1 MSVHTCFFYNDG
13 RNSSNN
19 NFRLLVGVF
28 RQMGDNYRRDDWINI
43 NVTRRN
49 SCETWGCA
57 SLDLPAQVPVLAGDR
72 IAVRLQNQCR
82 VRCPLLPVL
91 NITRSTSVFFTRSN
105 VITIPVSQVMA
116 TESYTNVYLDVS
128 ASIGKLIVFDGNSTS
143 SVLSLWADLV
153 LKRFLLYISHLWS
166 SGFDSF
172 SSFLCFLLLWFS
184 LIVTLYTAVLTS
196 QQTSSPLS
204 TSSPTGEMKS
214 S

>member
-1 MSVHTCFFYNDG
+1 MSFSDPQDCSVGQLKWPLNESNRINSRVGTYFLPDEVSCNGRLVSVHTCFFYNDG

-153 LKRFLLYISHLWS
+153 LKRFLLYISHL
-166 SGFDSF
+166 
-172 SSFLCFLLLWFS
+172 
-184 LIVTLYTAVLTS
+184 
-196 QQTSSPLS
+196 
-204 TSSPTGEMKS
+204 
-214 S
+214 